1 MTNSTTFHC
10 INWDSLT
17 KALLA
22 SNQLNDKDFSRIK
35 ALAEQSGEKP
45 LTLLINSG
53 LVSASTIATTWSE
66 ISDLPMASMDE
77 LPDFPLCTDSLTQ
90 KFLKQ
95 HNVIP
100 FNESEDAIVFAVADP
115 SDQYL
120 LQALE
125 LATEKNISFVI
136 STPDQINNAIERIYI
151 NQATL
156 SEISNEIVESTS
168 DVSDDVERLKD
179 LASEA
184 PVVRLVN
191 LLINRA
197 VEVRASDIHIEPFRN
212 ALKVRYRV
220 DGVLQEVESPP
231 ARSTAAVISRIKI
244 MAKLNIA
251 ERRRPQD
258 GRIQLRVHGREIDL
272 RVSTVPSLYGES
284 VVLRIL
290 DKEHT
295 SLDLISLGFDED
307 IHQQFL
313 STISLPHGILLVTG
327 PTGSGKTTTLYG
339 ALQILNSPD
348 KKIITVEDPVEYQL
362 NGVTQIQVRTQVD
375 LTFANALRS
384 VVRQDPDIIM
394 IGEMRDLET
403 ASIAVQA
410 ALTGHQVFSTLH
422 TNDAGSAITRLLDMG
437 VQDYLLTSTV
447 NGIVAQR
454 LVRTLCPHCRKG
466 HTVLPELR
474 DQLQLVKY
482 GYQEGQMIYDSVGC
496 DQCSHSGFNGR
507 TIILEFLPMTD
518 TIRQLIL
525 AKADGSKIQKAAIE
539 EGMQPMRSHGLKKA
553 LRGETTLEEV
563 LRVTQEI

>member
-1 MTNSTTFHC
+1 
-10 INWDSLT
+10 
-17 KALLA
+17 
-22 SNQLNDKDFSRIK
+22 
-35 ALAEQSGEKP
+35 
-45 LTLLINSG
+45 
-53 LVSASTIATTWSE
+53 
-66 ISDLPMASMDE
+66 MDQ
-77 LPDFPLCTDSLTQ
+77 LPDYPLCPESLS
-90 KFLKQ
+90 KNFLKQ

-100 FNESEDAIVFAVADP
+100 FSEDDNSIVFAITDP
-115 SDQYL
+115 GNQYL

-125 LATEKNISFVI
+125 LATEKDISLVI
-136 STPDQINNAIERIYI
+136 STPDQISNAIERIYA
-151 NQATL
+151 NQDSL
-156 SEISNEIVESTS
+156 SEISDEIIDAGT
-168 DVSDDVERLKD
+168 DDSEDIERLKD

-197 VEVRASDIHIEPFRN
+197 VELRASDIHIEPFQN
-212 ALKVRYRV
+212 TLKVRYRI
-220 DGVLQEVESPP
+220 DGILQEMESPP
-231 ARSTAAVISRIKI
+231 ARSTAAVISRVKI

-258 GRIQLRVHGREIDL
+258 GRIQLRTHGREIDL

-290 DKEHT
+290 DKEQT
-295 SLDLISLGFDED
+295 TLDLISLGFDED
-307 IHQQFL
+307 IHEQFL
-313 STISLPHGILLVTG
+313 STIALPHGILLVTG

-339 ALQILNSPD
+339 AIQVLNSPD

-362 NGVTQIQVRTQVD
+362 QGITQIQVRTQVD

-384 VVRQDPDIIM
+384 VVRQDPDVIM

-437 VQDYLLTSTV
+437 VQDYLLTSTI
-447 NGIVAQR
+447 NAIVGQR
-454 LVRTLCPHCRKG
+454 LVRTLCKHCRKE
-466 HTVLPELR
+466 HPVLPELR
-474 DQLQLVKY
+474 EQLQLDKF
-482 GYQEGQMIYDSVGC
+482 GYQPGQSLYEAVGC
-496 DQCSHSGFNGR
+496 DQCAHSGFNGR
-507 TIILEFLPMTD
+507 TIILEFLTITD
-518 TIRQLIL
+518 AIRQLIL
-525 AKADGSKIQKAAIE
+525 AKADGSRIQKAALE
-539 EGMQPMRSHGLKKA
+539 QGMQSMRGHGLKKA

>member
-1 MTNSTTFHC
+1 MTRTNSLEWKQFTQALQSSGLVKEDDLSN
-10 INWDSLT
+10 INNIS
-17 KALLA
+17 
-22 SNQLNDKDFSRIK
+22 
-35 ALAEQSGEKP
+35 EQNGEKP
-45 LTLLINSG
+45 VSLLINSG
-53 LVSASTIATTWSE
+53 LVPASAIASTWSE
-66 ISDLPMASMDE
+66 VSGLPLASMDM
-77 LPDFPLCTDSLTQ
+77 LPEYPLCTDSLSQ

-95 HNVIP
+95 HHVIPLHEDDKNVI
-100 FNESEDAIVFAVADP
+100 FAVADP

-120 LQALE
+120 KQALE
-125 LATEKNISFVI
+125 LATDKKISLAI
-136 STPDQINNAIERIYI
+136 STPEQISHAIERIYV
-151 NQATL
+151 NQASL
-156 SEISNEIVESTS
+156 SDISDEIVESGN
-168 DVSDDVERLKD
+168 DDSDDIERLKD

-197 VEVRASDIHIEPFRN
+197 VEVRASDIHIEPFRDT
-212 ALKVRYRV
+212 LKVRYRV

-231 ARSTAAVISRIKI
+231 ARSTAAVISRVKI

-290 DKEHT
+290 DKEHS
-295 SLDLISLGFDED
+295 SLDLITLGFDED

-437 VQDYLLTSTV
+437 VEDYLLTSTL

-454 LVRTLCPHCRKG
+454 LVRTLCTHCRKE
-466 HTVLPELR
+466 HAVLPAIRE
-474 DQLQLVKY
+474 QLQLDKY
-482 GYQEGQMIYDSVGC
+482 GFQDDQLVYEAVGC

-525 AKADGSKIQKAAIE
+525 AKADGSKIQKAAIT
-539 EGMQPMRSHGLKKA
+539 EGMQPMRGHGLKKA

>member
-1 MTNSTTFHC
+1 MPLPAQ
-10 INWDSLT
+10 WESLT
-17 KALLA
+17 EFLLA
-22 SNQLNDKDFSRIK
+22 NGSLKQDDMDRIQTI
-35 ALAEQSGEKP
+35 AEVNADRPQEIMVS
-45 LTLLINSG
+45 TG
-53 LVSASTIATTWSE
+53 LVPASTVASAWSE
-66 ISDLPMASMDE
+66 IAGLPISNLDK
-77 LPDFPLCTDSLTQ
+77 LPDYPICTESFSQ

-100 FNESEDAIVFAVADP
+100 YRENDERIIFVIADP
-115 SDQYL
+115 SDDYM
-120 LQALE
+120 LQALQIASDKNVS
-125 LATEKNISFVI
+125 LMIATAA
-136 STPDQINNAIERIYI
+136 QIRNAIERLYSS
-151 NQATL
+151 QTSVA
-156 SEISNEIVESTS
+156 EISDELEESST
-168 DVSDDVERLKD
+168 DDTDDVERLKD

-197 VEVRASDIHIEPFRN
+197 VEVRASDIHIEPFRDT
-212 ALKVRYRV
+212 LKIRYRV
-220 DGVLQEVESPP
+220 DGVLQEVDSPP
-231 ARSTAAVISRIKI
+231 ARSTAAVISRVKI

-258 GRIQLRVHGREIDL
+258 GRIQMRIHGREIDL

-290 DKEHT
+290 DKEHST
-295 SLDLISLGFDED
+295 LDLVSLGFDQD
-307 IHQQFL
+307 VHKQFM

-327 PTGSGKTTTLYG
+327 PTGSGKTTTLYA
-339 ALQILNSPD
+339 ALQKINSPD

-362 NGVTQIQVRTQVD
+362 DGVTQIQVRSQVD

-437 VQDYLLTSTV
+437 VQDYLLTSTL

-454 LVRTLCPHCRKG
+454 LVRTLCKHCREA
-466 HTVLPELR
+466 HSLLPELR
-474 DQLQLVKY
+474 KELQLDAY
-482 GYQEGQMIYDSVGC
+482 GHQPDQPIYSAKGC
-496 DQCSHSGFNGR
+496 DKCAHSGFSGR
-507 TIILEFLPMTD
+507 TIILEFLPIND
-518 TIRQLIL
+518 NIRQLIL
-525 AKADGSKIQKAAIE
+525 AKADGTKIQKAAIAG
-539 EGMQPMRSHGLKKA
+539 GMQSMRGHGLRKA
-553 LRGETTLEEV
+553 LRGETTIEEV
-563 LRVTQEI
+563 LRVTQEV